1 MAAPPA
7 AVRVLS
13 ARPEWLLAATTAALV
28 GFHYF
33 VRADAVGVRGRGETW
48 FPLTGPV
55 LSPLAHFT
63 GAALLLGIFPVLL
76 AKLVWRIPIGSL
88 GLGLGHGRR
97 GLAWLALGI
106 PLAVTAGAVGASSS
120 AVRAVYPLD
129 SALSPALGP
138 FLVHA
143 LVQFLYFGAWEVL
156 FRGVLL
162 FGLRQRLGD
171 GPANLIQ
178 TALSVTAHFGRP
190 LDETIAALPA
200 GLLFGAV
207 DLRIGSVWY
216 VAIVHWV
223 VGVSLDWSILH
234 RAA

>member
-1 MAAPPA
+1 
-7 AVRVLS
+7 
-13 ARPEWLLAATTAALV
+13 V

-33 VRADAVGVRGRGETW
+33 VRADAVGVRGRGAVW

-55 LSPLAHFT
+55 LSPLAHFS
-63 GAALLLGIFPVLL
+63 GAALLLGIVPVVL
-76 AKLVWRIPIGSL
+76 ARLVWRMPLGSL
-88 GLGLGHGRR
+88 GLGLGCRRR
-97 GLAWLALGI
+97 GLAWLALGV
-106 PLAVTAGAVGASSS
+106 PLAVIAGAMGAGST

-129 SALSPALGP
+129 PTLSTAAGP
-138 FLVHA
+138 FLAHA
-143 LVQFLYFGAWEVL
+143 LTQFLYFAAWEVL

-171 GPANLIQ
+171 GPANLVQ

-190 LDETIAALPA
+190 LDETLAALPA

-216 VAIVHWV
+216 VAMVHWV
-223 VGVSLDWSILH
+223 VGVSLDWFVLH
-234 RAA
+234 HAA